1 MRAEH
6 APRDVD
12 DLARLG
18 GAGAQLGDERGVI
31 AARDEADV
39 LAVGL
44 CRHRQIEAPRQ
55 RARLVLGHATQREV
69 QEGEL
74 HARRREEE
82 IALVAAIIGSA
93 MQLRPACAVDAAH
106 VMPGGER
113 VGAEIA
119 RRRQQV
125 AELHRLVAAHAGD
138 RRLAA
143 RVGIGEIVDHVAAEA
158 ALVVEHVMRDAQP
171 LGDARGVM
179 DVLPGAAC
187 ALLRQGRAV
196 VVELQRDADDVEP
209 LLDQQRRGHR
219 AVDAA
224 GHGDDDAAVARRL
237 VEAKGVHLPRLTRS
251 SCCAS
256 PAAA

>member
-6 APRDVD
+6 APGDID

-18 GAGAQLGDERGVI
+18 GAGAQLGDECRVI
-31 AARDEADV
+31 AGRHEADV

-44 CRHRQIEAPRQ
+44 RRHRQIEAPRQ
-55 RARLVLGHATQREV
+55 RARLVLGHAAQREA

-74 HARRREEE
+74 RARRREEE
-82 IALVAAIIGSA
+82 IALVATLVRGAV
-93 MQLRPACAVDAAH
+93 QLRPAGAVDAAH

-119 RRRQQV
+119 RGRQQV
-125 AELHRLVAAHAGD
+125 AELDRLIAAHAGD

-143 RVGIGEIVDHVAAEA
+143 RVGVGEVVDHVAAEA
-158 ALVVEHVMRDAQP
+158 ALVVEHVMRYAQP
-171 LGDARGVM
+171 LGDARGVV
-179 DVLPGAAC
+179 DVPAGAAC
-187 ALLRQGRAV
+187 ALLRQGRAM
-196 VVELQRDADDVEP
+196 VVELQRDADHVAP
-209 LLDQQRRGHR
+209 LLHQQRRRHR

-224 GHGDDDAAVARRL
+224 GHGDDDAALARGL
-237 VEAKGVHLPRLTRS
+237 VEAKGVHPRLTRS